1 MDVEL
6 QDRVRQK
13 LDAFFSVKG
22 LRHTAQ
28 RSAIIRAAFSTE
40 EHFNAEDLL
49 QRAQAVDPS
58 VSRATVYRTIPLLV
72 ESGFLRELDLGG
84 QRTIYDPNFVERPTH
99 NHLICLDCNEI
110 IEFEDAHID
119 ILENCITRRLGFS
132 PETKSVMIE
141 AHCDQLRITGCCSR
155 KERKT

>member
-1 MDVEL
+1 MDEKL
-6 QDRVRQK
+6 QERVRQK

-28 RSAIIRAAFSTE
+28 RAAIIKAAFSTE

-49 QRAQAVDPS
+49 MRSQAVDPS
-58 VSRATVYRTIPLLV
+58 VSRATVYRTITLLV

-99 NHLICLDCNEI
+99 NHLICLDCNRI

-132 PETKSVMIE
+132 PATKSVMIE
-141 AHCDQLRITGCCSR
+141 AHCDQLTTKGRCQR
-155 KERKT
+155 KPRKS